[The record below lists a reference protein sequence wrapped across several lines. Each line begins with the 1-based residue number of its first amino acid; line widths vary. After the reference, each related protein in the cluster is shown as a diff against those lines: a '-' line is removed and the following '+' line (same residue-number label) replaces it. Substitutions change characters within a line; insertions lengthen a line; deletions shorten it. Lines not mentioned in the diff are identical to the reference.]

1 MFTRINCL
9 TVLPY
14 AILARNTP
22 MIGPYTMKL
31 PTYCNHQSEAQLSPG
46 NIAFV
51 IIVLFGISESIA
63 PKDSVDMLRMNAVG
77 PRIRIATRRKM
88 NA

>member
-1 MFTRINCL
+1 MAGIATGF
-9 TVLPY
+9 VQ
-14 AILARNTP
+14 
-22 MIGPYTMKL
+22 IGCALDLSLIHISMKL